1 MLTPAE
7 KRQLKAPHRAQIDG
21 RAVVA
26 KSVAGLIVLAGLA
39 LIGLST
45 TPDELTT
52 STAALSAPR
61 AATGH

>member
-1 MLTPAE
+1 MLKPDE
-7 KRQLKAPHRAQIDG
+7 KCQLKARYRAQIDG

-26 KSVAGLIVLAGLA
+26 KSVAGLLLLLGLA

-45 TPDELTT
+45 NPDEQTT